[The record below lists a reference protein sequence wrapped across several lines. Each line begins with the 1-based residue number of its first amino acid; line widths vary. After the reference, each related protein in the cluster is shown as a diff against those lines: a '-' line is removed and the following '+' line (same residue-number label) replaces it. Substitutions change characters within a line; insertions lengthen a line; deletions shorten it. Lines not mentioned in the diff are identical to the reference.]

1 MAINFR
7 KRVKVAP
14 GVYINLGKK
23 GVSTTIGTRGLSV
36 NVGKDSARLNLGVP
50 GTGLSTRIPIY
61 KADKGIEMIDGVPNL
76 DFDYLNRLPITT
88 RPNFTKQQRE
98 ILLPRFEVLTPI
110 QRISVLKQVKVY
122 PDSDVG
128 IYSGWLGWLAVDRF
142 RAKQYGIALLK
153 LFSMLTLFGGLLW
166 LICDLLYFRRQAR
179 NANFLSFMT
188 AIDQVVEKN
197 N

>member
-23 GVSTTIGTRGLSV
+23 GVSTTIGAKGLSV
-36 NVGKDSARLNLGVP
+36 NVGKNGANLNVGIP
-50 GTGLSTRIPIY
+50 GTGLSSRIPIY
-61 KADKGIEMIDGVPNL
+61 SAASGVEMIDGVPNIP
-76 DFDYLNRLPITT
+76 FDYLSRLYITE
-88 RPNFTKQQRE
+88 RPNFTKQQSD
-98 ILLPRFEVLTPI
+98 ILRPRFNSLTPT
-110 QRISVLKQVKVY
+110 QKMAVLKRVKVY

-142 RAKQYGIALLK
+142 RAKQYGIAILK

-166 LICDLLYFRRQAR
+166 LLFDLLYFRRQAR
-179 NANFLSFMT
+179 NANFLSFMA

>member
-23 GVSTTIGTRGLSV
+23 GVSTTIGAKGLSV
-36 NVGKDSARLNLGVP
+36 NVGKNGANLNVGIP
-50 GTGLSTRIPIY
+50 GTGLSSRIPIY
-61 KADKGIEMIDGVPNL
+61 SAASGVEMIDGVPNIP
-76 DFDYLNRLPITT
+76 FDHLSRLYITK
-88 RPNFTKQQRE
+88 RPNFTKQQSD
-98 ILLPRFEVLTPI
+98 ILRPRFNSLTPT
-110 QRISVLKQVKVY
+110 QKMAVLKRVKVY

-142 RAKQYGIALLK
+142 RAKQYGIAILK

-166 LICDLLYFRRQAR
+166 LLFDLLYFRRQAR
-179 NANFLSFMT
+179 NANFLSFMA